1 MIELTDHRW
10 SEFVGNYGTGAQVSK
25 LIAQAQAGAPMDE
38 WYEELF
44 QQLCHQETVSEA
56 AYAAAPHLVKIAA
69 SPGAPRKDL
78 LILFGACYANAEAPI
93 PTDLEEEWH
102 PPAKKAIP
110 LPIEIEEEW
119 RASAKAAI
127 PLLAELL
134 AKPQPELELRYL
146 FSCMAA
152 FHGYQWLAKKLETLD
167 VDTDW
172 DE

>member
-1 MIELTDHRW
+1 LIELTDHRW
-10 SEFVGNYGTGAQVSK
+10 SEFVGNYGNGAQVSK

-44 QQLCHQETVSEA
+44 QQLCHQATVSQA

-78 LILFGACYANAEAPI
+78 LILLGACYANSGSPI
-93 PTDLEEEWH
+93 PTELEEDWH
-102 PPAKKAIP
+102 APAKKTTQLSA
-110 LPIEIEEEW
+110 EIEEEW
-119 RASAKAAI
+119 RASARQAI

-134 AKPQPELELRYL
+134 AEPQPELDLRYL
-146 FSCMAA
+146 FSCLAA

-167 VDTDW
+167 VITD
-172 DE
+172 EEE